1 MQHQIKSKNKKSIDW
16 TFDYTVIEDIK
27 FKVDN
32 KNRVITK
39 RMNSYY
45 TKEPKTLEWIN
56 SFEPNSVLVD
66 IGANIGV
73 YTMYAAKRGHTVY
86 AYEPQAQNFSEL
98 MINIYLNGFSDNVHA
113 YPFAI
118 MDENSI
124 GKMSLLSVVPGQSHN
139 DYNIDDGRFKQG
151 VAAFTLDHLDVA
163 PNHIKIDV
171 DGLEAKV
178 LQGMPKT
185 LEKTESVLIEV
196 TNKDELKPLLDLG
209 FKIDESMTYQL
220 SPKETNYDLRKS

>member
-1 MQHQIKSKNKKSIDW
+1 
-16 TFDYTVIEDIK
+16 
-27 FKVDN
+27 
-32 KNRVITK
+32 
-39 RMNSYY
+39 
-45 TKEPKTLEWIN
+45 
-56 SFEPNSVLVD
+56 
-66 IGANIGV
+66 
-73 YTMYAAKRGHTVY
+73 
-86 AYEPQAQNFSEL
+86 
-98 MINIYLNGFSDNVHA
+98 VHA

-209 FKIDESMTYQL
+209 FMIDESMTYQL
-220 SPKETNYDLRKS
+220 SPKETNYVLIKS